1 MVAEYSLVNSPVNS
15 PVNSTHT
22 LALLYKGVATL
33 AAPLALTLG
42 PAKGVIVNERSRGE
56 AEILTDSSTI
66 ARRLVQLPGRGSNMG
81 AMMLRQ
87 MVLEIHDRYGDG
99 AATAAVMAR
108 TMLRDGMRMTA
119 AGANPVLM
127 MRGIERA
134 VRVVERTLA
143 AQAHP
148 VTGLDEITSLATTVV
163 GDCELGEILG
173 QMFDTLGEHATV
185 LTEDIP
191 APHLD
196 HEYIR
201 GGKWDGYIPSH
212 LLVPEGN
219 AGLILSNPLILLA
232 DEELKTV
239 EQVQPAL
246 ELALADENKPPLLVL
261 ARGISD
267 RALATLIANHVRG
280 VLTVGMLVLS
290 SGLLNMHEDL
300 ADIAALTGGQVLSEV
315 TGRSSQRMQ
324 SAFFGRARRIVLS
337 SNGVI
342 CADGAGDKQAIKQR
356 IAEVRAELK
365 HVSRSHDSNWDTLR
379 VRLARLSGGIGVL
392 KLGAYTEQEREI
404 KKEQVKKTLRVLET
418 AYDGG
423 LIPGGGVAFLACLP
437 ALREARAA
445 CQHEDETYGVALVE
459 AALKAPFL
467 QIVRNH
473 GNVHPPLALDAVQR
487 LGPGYG
493 FDVLHGDYACMT
505 ERRILDSLNVM
516 CGVLNAATSLTT
528 MIMTTSTIVFSA

>member
-1 MVAEYSLVNSPVNS
+1 MMVAEHSLVNSARP
-15 PVNSTHT
+15 

-56 AEILTDSSTI
+56 AEILSDSSTI
-66 ARRLVQLPGRGSNMG
+66 ARRMVQLPGRGSNMG
-81 AMMLRQ
+81 AMMLRK
-87 MVLEIHDRYGDG
+87 MVLEMHDRYGDG
-99 AATAAVMAR
+99 AAMTAVMAR
-108 TMLRDGMRMTA
+108 SMLREGIRMTA

-127 MRGIERA
+127 MHGVEHA
-134 VRVVERTLA
+134 VRVVERALA

-148 VTGLDEITSLATTVV
+148 VMDLDEVTSLATAVV
-163 GDCELGEILG
+163 GDPELGEVLG

-185 LTEDIP
+185 LTDE
-191 APHLD
+191 APVAQLD

-219 AGLILSNPLILLA
+219 AGLILNNPLILLA
-232 DEELKTV
+232 DEELKTLD
-239 EQVQPAL
+239 QVQPAL
-246 ELALADENKPPLLVL
+246 ELALADEDKPPLLIL

-267 RALATLIANHVRG
+267 IALATLITNHVRG

-290 SGLLNMHEDL
+290 SGLLNIHDDL
-300 ADIAALTGGQVLSEV
+300 ADIAILTGGQVLSDV
-315 TGRSSQRMQ
+315 TGRSAQRMQ
-324 SAFFGRARRIVLS
+324 PEYFGRARRVVLS
-337 SNGVI
+337 SNGVV

-365 HVSRSHDSNWDTLR
+365 LVSRSHDSNWDTLR
-379 VRLARLSGGIGVL
+379 VRLARLSGGVGVL
-392 KLGAYTEQEREI
+392 KLGAYTDQEREI
-404 KKEQVKKTLRVLET
+404 KKEQVKKALRALEA

-423 LIPGGGVAFLACLP
+423 LVPGGGAAFLACIP
-437 ALREARAA
+437 ALCEARDAS
-445 CQHEDETYGVALVE
+445 QHEDERYGVALVE

-467 QIVRNH
+467 QIVRNY
-473 GNVHPPLALDAVQR
+473 GKIHPPLALDAVQR

-493 FDVLHGDYACMT
+493 FDVLRGDYACMA
-505 ERRILDSLNVM
+505 ERRILDSLSVM
-516 CGVLNAATSLTT
+516 CGVLNAATSLAT
-528 MIMTTSTIVFSA
+528 MIMTTNTIIFSN

>member
-1 MVAEYSLVNSPVNS
+1 MMATEHPLVNSPR
-15 PVNSTHT
+15 T
-22 LALLYKGVATL
+22 LAILYKGVATL

-42 PAKGVIVNERSRGE
+42 PAKGIIVNERSRGE

-66 ARRLVQLPGRGSNMG
+66 ARRMIQLPGRGSNMG
-81 AMMLRQ
+81 AMMLRK
-87 MVLEIHDRYGDG
+87 MVLELHDRYGDG
-99 AATAAVMAR
+99 AAMAAVMAR
-108 TMLRDGMRMTA
+108 AMLREGVRMAA
-119 AGANPVLM
+119 AGANPALM

-134 VRVVERTLA
+134 VRAAECALA
-143 AQAHP
+143 AQARP
-148 VTGLDEITSLATTVV
+148 VTDLDEVTSLATAVV
-163 GDCELGEILG
+163 GDPELGEVLG
-173 QMFDTLGEHATV
+173 QIFDTLGEHATV

-191 APHLD
+191 APRLD

-212 LLVPEGN
+212 LLVPAGN

-232 DEELKTV
+232 DEELKTLD
-239 EQVQPAL
+239 QVQLAL

-267 RALATLIANHVRG
+267 MALATLITNHVRG

-290 SGLLNMHEDL
+290 SGQMNIHDDL
-300 ADIAALTGGQVLSEV
+300 TDIAALTGGQVLSDL

-324 SAFFGRARRIVLS
+324 PEFFGRARRVVLN

-342 CADGAGDKQAIKQR
+342 FADGAGDKQTIKQR

-365 HVSRSHDSNWDTLR
+365 LASRSYDSNWDALR

-392 KLGAYTEQEREI
+392 KLGAYTEQEQEI
-404 KKEQVKKTLRVLET
+404 KKEQVKKALRALEA

-423 LIPGGGVAFLACLP
+423 LVPGGGAAFLACIP
-437 ALREARAA
+437 ALYEARVA
-445 CQHEDETYGVALVE
+445 CQHEDEVYGVALVE

-473 GNVHPPLALDAVQR
+473 GKIHPPLALDAVQH

-493 FDVLHGDYACMT
+493 FDVLRGDYACMT
-505 ERRILDSLNVM
+505 ERRILDSLSVM
-516 CGVLNAATSLTT
+516 CGVLNAATSLAT
-528 MIMTTSTIVFSA
+528 MIMTTNTIVFSS

>member
-1 MVAEYSLVNSPVNS
+1 MMAAEHSFVDSPR
-15 PVNSTHT
+15 T
-22 LALLYKGVATL
+22 LAMLYKGVATM

-66 ARRLVQLPGRGSNMG
+66 ARRMVQLRGRGNNMG
-81 AMMLRQ
+81 AMMLRT
-87 MVLEIHDRYGDG
+87 MVLEMHDRYGDG

-108 TMLRDGMRMTA
+108 AMLRDGVKMTA

-127 MRGIERA
+127 MHGVERA
-134 VRVVERTLA
+134 VRVVERALA

-148 VTGLDEITSLATTVV
+148 VTDLAEVTSLATAVV
-163 GDCELGEILG
+163 GDAELGEVLG

-185 LTEDIP
+185 ITEDIP
-191 APHLD
+191 VPQLD

-219 AGLILSNPLILLA
+219 AGLILSNPLILLT

-239 EQVQPAL
+239 DQVQPAL
-246 ELALADENKPPLLVL
+246 ELALADEDRPPLLVL

-267 RALATLIANHVRG
+267 VALATLITNHVRG

-290 SGLLNMHEDL
+290 SGLMNIHEDL
-300 ADIAALTGGQVLSEV
+300 ADIAALTGGQVLSDV
-315 TGRSSQRMQ
+315 TGRSSQRVQ
-324 SAFFGRARRIVLS
+324 PEFFGRARRVVLS

-342 CADGAGDKQAIKQR
+342 FADGAGDKQAIKQR

-365 HVSRSHDSNWDTLR
+365 LASRSHDSNWDTLR

-392 KLGAYTEQEREI
+392 KLGAHTDQERDL
-404 KKEQVKKTLRVLET
+404 KKEQVKKALRVLES

-423 LIPGGGVAFLACLP
+423 LVPGGGVAFLGCIP
-437 ALREARAA
+437 ALCEARAV
-445 CQHEDETYGVALVE
+445 CQHEDEIYGVALVE

-473 GNVHPPLALDAVQR
+473 GKVHPPLALDAVQH
-487 LGPGYG
+487 LGSGYG
-493 FDVLHGDYACMT
+493 FDVLRGDYVCMA
-505 ERRILDSLNVM
+505 ERGILDSLSVM
-516 CGVLNAATSLTT
+516 CGILNAATSLAT
-528 MIMTTSTIVFSA
+528 MIMTTNTIVFSS